1 MSTLPGLPDELLFE
15 QDGAVATITL
25 NRPEKLNTM
34 TPAMGKAIIQLVTYI
49 NNEES
54 IRVVILTG
62 TGSKAFSAGSDIKVL
77 DDYGSNWQLR
87 NRIDYAREL
96 WKIRKPVIAKI
107 RGYCIGGG
115 LEMAL
120 MSDIRYA
127 TPDSKFGAGEIKL
140 GWHGGAGNTQLL
152 PRVMSPGRAL
162 EMLLTGDMVS
172 AEEARDWGLVDRI
185 FDDADIDAKVA
196 DLAARIAGNAPI
208 ASELA
213 KHLVRVSMSTAVD
226 VGLQYENDTFAYCF
240 TTEDSDEGRAAFTE
254 KRKPNFKG
262 R

>member
-1 MSTLPGLPDELLFE
+1 
-15 QDGAVATITL
+15 
-25 NRPEKLNTM
+25 
-34 TPAMGKAIIQLVTYI
+34 
-49 NNEES
+49 
-54 IRVVILTG
+54 
-62 TGSKAFSAGSDIKVL
+62 
-77 DDYGSNWQLR
+77 
-87 NRIDYAREL
+87 
-96 WKIRKPVIAKI
+96 
-107 RGYCIGGG
+107 
-115 LEMAL
+115 
-120 MSDIRYA
+120 
-127 TPDSKFGAGEIKL
+127 
-140 GWHGGAGNTQLL
+140 
-152 PRVMSPGRAL
+152 MSPGRAL